1 MKGFDVANHMSI
13 VRFRLK
19 PELKERVMQVPRY
32 FNIVSW
38 DGAKTL
44 KLVDCADW
52 VCDILEW
59 QSK

>member
-1 MKGFDVANHMSI
+1 MANHMSI

>member
-1 MKGFDVANHMSI
+1 MANHMSI

-38 DGAKTL
+38 DSAKSL
-44 KLVDCADW
+44 KRVDCGDW
-52 VCDILEW
+52 VCDAIEW